1 MESEHTNMSGVL
13 DMWKAKNQNKSS
25 DWKKNIWK
33 SSSGGKNI
41 KNLWSPSGGYLGM
54 GLFGSSGKYLGK
66 ASILGGGG
74 VFGSPALQQMMAKQ
88 KSKTKWSDGVMS
100 KIAEMV
106 ARAKSGG
113 QGGGGIGGVSQAV
126 ASAIAKNE
134 GGAIGQ
140 PPEET
145 LANARAIANKQLTNE
160 EIKDKLRTDIM
171 NDLALSG
178 SQTPEEQPMSMGK
191 KIGFGMAGV
200 VLLFGMGYLLFK
212 GGKKNKG
219 SRLKGRRPA
228 IKRR

>member
-1 MESEHTNMSGVL
+1 
-13 DMWKAKNQNKSS
+13 
-25 DWKKNIWK
+25 
-33 SSSGGKNI
+33 
-41 KNLWSPSGGYLGM
+41 M

-88 KSKTKWSDGVMS
+88 KLKSSSGGVMS
-100 KIAEMV
+100 KIAEMI

-113 QGGGGIGGVSQAV
+113 QGGSGIGGVSQAV

-228 IKRR
+228 IKRSLKK